1 MTWTISKDCVE
12 LIEYTSMYPWIP
24 MKCFEFRMEYSSYP
38 TLQSALHFETQ
49 IAGPCDRALL
59 GKFSTH
65 LPSSIDDLSGV
76 VLALVLDDFAE
87 GILDGGVVAFYE
99 MTVHELHRERGF
111 SLFTVSTR

>member
-1 MTWTISKDCVE
+1 MWSGADGE
-12 LIEYTSMYPWIP
+12 IP
-24 MKCFEFRMEYSSYP
+24 
-38 TLQSALHFETQ
+38 
-49 IAGPCDRALL
+49 
-59 GKFSTH
+59 TH

-99 MTVHELHRERGF
+99 MAVHELHCERGF